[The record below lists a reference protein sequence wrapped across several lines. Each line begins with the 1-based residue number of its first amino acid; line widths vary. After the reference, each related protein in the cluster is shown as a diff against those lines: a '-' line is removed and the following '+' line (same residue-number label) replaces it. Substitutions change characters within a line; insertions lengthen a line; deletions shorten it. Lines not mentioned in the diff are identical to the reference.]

1 MIVAA
6 AAENV
11 RTAAGRVEG
20 VELRGLESRMEDVEF
35 LIPQWGSTPDL
46 ASMPALRVVQVM
58 SAGTD
63 WIEPLVPEGVTLCNA
78 RGSRDIPVAE
88 WVVGA
93 ILGAFTGL
101 LWAARH
107 ARWEYR
113 PPRELSAARVLIVG
127 HGSIG
132 RATAERLEALGAH
145 VTGIG
150 RSRLGELQHLAGEA
164 DVVVN
169 LVPLSDA
176 SRGMFGA
183 AVFGAMPDGAL
194 FVNAGRGATVDQ
206 AALLDAVPRISAVLD
221 VADPEPLPA
230 DHPLWSA
237 EGVLAI
243 TGHQAGDSA
252 AADAR
257 CVALAVSQLR
267 AYAAGRPLGNVVR
280 P

>member
-1 MIVAA
+1 MH
-6 AAENV
+6 
-11 RTAAGRVEG
+11 
-20 VELRGLESRMEDVEF
+20 DVEF
-35 LIPQWGSTPDL
+35 LVPQWGTTPDL
-46 ASMPALRVVQVM
+46 AAMPALRVVQVM

-63 WIEPLVPEGVTLCNA
+63 WIDPLVPAGVTLCNA

-93 ILGAFTGL
+93 ILAAFTGL

-107 ARWEYR
+107 TRWEYR
-113 PPRELSAARVLIVG
+113 PPRELSGARVLIVG

-132 RATAERLEALGAH
+132 QATAERLEALGAR

-150 RSRLGELQHLAGEA
+150 RARLGELRRLAGEA

-176 SRGMFGA
+176 SRGMFDA

-206 AALLDAVPRISAVLD
+206 AALLDG
-221 VADPEPLPA
+221 PA
-230 DHPLWSA
+230 DRRRA
-237 EGVLAI
+237 RRGG
-243 TGHQAGDSA
+243 TGTVAGGA
-252 AADAR
+252 
-257 CVALAVSQLR
+257 
-267 AYAAGRPLGNVVR
+267 PFVVR
-280 P
+280 ARGWPSPATRPGTARRPTRAASRSPSISSRRTRRGGR

>member
-6 AAENV
+6 VAESV
-11 RTAAGRVEG
+11 RAAAGRVEG
-20 VELRGLESRMEDVEF
+20 VELRGLEARMDDVEF
-35 LIPQWGSTPDL
+35 LVPQWGTTPDL
-46 ASMPALRVVQVM
+46 AAMPALRVVQVM

-63 WIEPLVPEGVTLCNA
+63 WIDPLVPDGVTLCNA

-93 ILGAFTGL
+93 ILAAFTGL

-107 ARWEYR
+107 TRWEYR
-113 PPRELSAARVLIVG
+113 PPRELSGARVLIVG

-132 RATAERLEALGAH
+132 QATGSRLEALGAR

-150 RSRLGELQHLAGEA
+150 RARLGELRRLAAEA

-169 LVPLSDA
+169 LVPLSDT
-176 SRGMFGA
+176 SRGMFDA
-183 AVFGAMPDGAL
+183 AVFAAMPDGAL

-206 AALLDAVPRISAVLD
+206 AALLDAVPRIGAVLD
-221 VADPEPLPA
+221 VAEPEPLPA
-230 DHPLWSA
+230 EHPLWSA
-237 EGVLAI
+237 LGVLAI

-257 CVALAVSQLR
+257 CVALAVDQLR
-267 AYAAGRPLGNVVR
+267 AYAAGRPLKNVVR
-280 P
+280 

>member
-1 MIVAA
+1 M
-6 AAENV
+6 
-11 RTAAGRVEG
+11 
-20 VELRGLESRMEDVEF
+20 
-35 LIPQWGSTPDL
+35 
-46 ASMPALRVVQVM
+46 
-58 SAGTD
+58 
-63 WIEPLVPEGVTLCNA
+63 
-78 RGSRDIPVAE
+78 AE

-101 LWAARH
+101 LWAARYT
-107 ARWEYR
+107 RWEYR

-150 RSRLGELQHLAGEA
+150 RSRLGELRRLAGEA

-176 SRGMFGA
+176 SRGMFDA

-206 AALLDAVPRISAVLD
+206 AALLDAVAPRISAVLD

-257 CVALAVSQLR
+257 CVALAVEQLR
-267 AYAAGRPLGNVVR
+267 AYAAGRR
-280 P
+280 

>member
-6 AAENV
+6 VPESV
-11 RTAAGRVEG
+11 RAAAGRVEG
-20 VELRGLESRMEDVEF
+20 VELRGLAARMADVEF
-35 LIPQWGSTPDL
+35 LVPQWGTTPDL
-46 ASMPALRVVQVM
+46 SSMPELRVVQVM

-63 WIEPLVPEGVTLCNA
+63 WIDPLVPAGVTLCNA

-93 ILGAFTGL
+93 ILAAFTGL

-113 PPRELSAARVLIVG
+113 PPRELYGARVLIVG

-132 RATAERLEALGAH
+132 RATGARLEALGAH

-150 RSRLGELQHLAGEA
+150 RARLGELRRLAGEA
-164 DVVVN
+164 DVMVN

-176 SRGMFGA
+176 SRGMFDA
-183 AVFGAMPDGAL
+183 AVFGAMPDRAL

-206 AALLDAVPRISAVLD
+206 AALLDAVPRIGAVLD

-230 DHPLWSA
+230 EHPLWSA
-237 EGVLAI
+237 PGVLAI

-257 CVALAVSQLR
+257 SVALAVDQLR
-267 AYAAGRPLGNVVR
+267 AYASGQPLQNVVR
-280 P
+280 

>member
-6 AAENV
+6 AAESV

-20 VELRGLESRMEDVEF
+20 VELRGLESRMQDVEF

-46 ASMPALRVVQVM
+46 TSMPALRVVQVM

-107 ARWEYR
+107 TRWEYR
-113 PPRELSAARVLIVG
+113 PPRELSGARVLIVG
-127 HGSIG
+127 HVSIG

-150 RSRLGELQHLAGEA
+150 RSRLGELQRLAGEA

-169 LVPLSDA
+169 LVPLSEA
-176 SRGMFGA
+176 SRGMFDV

-230 DHPLWSA
+230 DHPLWAA
-237 EGVLAI
+237 EGVRAI

-257 CVALAVSQLR
+257 CVALAVDQLR
-267 AYAAGRPLGNVVR
+267 AYAAGRPLRNVVR
-280 P
+280 